1 MDVLKSVFRYT
12 GPLTVD
18 LDMCEYF
25 AGVQAA
31 AGEEPTGFYLP
42 FNPVQYKLNHFLYT
56 YIYIYIYNS
65 FDVPT
70 SQSLLKFNLK

>member
-1 MDVLKSVFRYT
+1 MELLKSVFRYT

-56 YIYIYIYNS
+56 YIQNS

-70 SQSLLKFNLK
+70 SQSLIKFILK